1 MIALCSRTNPP
12 SPAKILLAITF
23 TLCAYWGFSQSL
35 IITSVFD
42 GPLTGGR
49 PKGVELFSLS
59 SIHDLSVYG
68 IGSANNGG
76 GSDGEEF
83 TFPADSLA
91 RGTYIYIASDSTEFH
106 NFFGIPPTYVAS
118 AVNVNGDDAIELF
131 ENGVVIDLF
140 GDINTD
146 GTGEAWEYTDGWF
159 SRNYRSHPSS
169 TFNITQWNSTGTNAL
184 DGEISNASAQSPIP
198 VQSFAAVYNGSAWL
212 GTNDLF
218 GNQSNLAAP
227 SGILNKGIYIQSG
240 QWITTS
246 NATAKNF
253 FVDSSA
259 SVRVS
264 PGRVL
269 TIDSLLLNEGA
280 LTLVADSSGYA
291 QILMGTASQL
301 GAHEGNSLTV
311 EQYLKDDSGG
321 PKWTHVGTPINGDLS
336 TLSFDPSASFVY
348 SGGSAGGQ
356 NVYHWDEPT
365 ASWLAPGSSNFIP
378 ETRGLA
384 LYLGSGNYGSFPGT
398 LSIVGDLR
406 TNKDSAALSFSGSDP
421 SISGWNFVGNPF
433 STGIDWGALYSANYD
448 AGTMPLSS
456 IAKVYN
462 PAAGS
467 YSDINAN
474 ALSETDRVIPPF
486 QGFWVKMIS
495 TPTPNPKSLAIELD
509 HRSTQ
514 TTDFRGASQ
523 GDLLV
528 LRAQSEAFSTQ
539 SEVALELLTKG
550 NPDYDS
556 RDGMHKGGERW
567 ESIQFYYES
576 EEGYPLSTHST
587 LDEQLPQSDWSLFF
601 EVWMDTLTTYEIELQ
616 NDPFPIPWSVELF
629 DRKTQA
635 THDLRSGGYSFQ
647 ASSADSTDRFEI
659 ILTRNG
665 LHFMQP
671 EQQPF
676 RVISDFHYWNIQSEV
691 GTEITRYTVYNI
703 LGQKVL
709 ESGDKANQIP
719 KLGLSAGT
727 YFVHIQDSK
736 KQTTILKI
744 QKL

>member
-1 MIALCSRTNPP
+1 MNACYSPIIPP
-12 SPAKILLAITF
+12 SPDKILLAITF
-23 TLCAYWGFSQSL
+23 VVCAYWGFSQSL

-42 GPLTGGR
+42 GPLAGGR
-49 PKGVELFSLS
+49 PKGIELFSLS
-59 SIHDLSVYG
+59 AIPDLSMYG

-91 RGTYIYIASDSTEFH
+91 RGTYFYIASDSTEFH

-131 ENGVVIDLF
+131 QNGVVIDLF
-140 GDINTD
+140 GDIHTD

-169 TFNITQWNSTGTNAL
+169 SFNITQWNSTGTNAL
-184 DGEISNASAQSPIP
+184 DGEVSNASAQSPIP
-198 VQSFAAVYNGSAWL
+198 LQSFAAVYNGVVWL
-212 GTNDLF
+212 GTTDLF

-240 QWITTS
+240 QWNLTAEVT
-246 NATAKNF
+246 ATNLF
-253 FVDSSA
+253 IDSSA
-259 SVRVS
+259 SVLVS
-264 PGRVL
+264 PNRIL
-269 TIDSLLLNEGA
+269 AIDSLLSNAGSMSL
-280 LTLVADSSGYA
+280 LADSSGYA
-291 QILMGTASQL
+291 QILIGTVGQL
-301 GAHEGNSLTV
+301 GTYEGNSLTV
-311 EQYLKDDSGG
+311 EQYIEDDSGG
-321 PKWTHVGTPINGDLS
+321 SKWTHVGIPINGDLS
-336 TLSFDPSASFVY
+336 KLSFDPSASFVY
-348 SGGSAGGQ
+348 SGGSTGGQ
-356 NVYHWDEPT
+356 NVYHWDEPS

-398 LSIVGDLR
+398 LSIEGDLR

-433 STGIDWGALYSANYD
+433 STGIDWGVLYTTNYD

-474 ALSETDRVIPPF
+474 ALSETDRVIPLF
-486 QGFWVKMIS
+486 QGFWVKMNS
-495 TPTPNPKSLAIELD
+495 TPSPNPKYLAIELD

-514 TTDFRGASQ
+514 ATDFRGASQ

-539 SEVALELLTKG
+539 SEVALELLSTG
-550 NPDYDS
+550 TRDYDV
-556 RDGMHKGGERW
+556 RDGMHKNGERW
-567 ESIQFYYES
+567 ESIQFYFES
-576 EEGYPLSTHST
+576 EEGYPLSTNST
-587 LDEQLPQSDWSLFF
+587 LDEQLPQSVWPLFF
-601 EVWMDTLTTYEIELQ
+601 EVWMDTLTTYEIELRD
-616 NDPFPIPWSVELF
+616 DPFPIPCSLELF
-629 DRKTQA
+629 DRKTQV
-635 THDLRSGGYSFQ
+635 THDLRSGSYSFQ

-665 LHFMQP
+665 LHIMQP

-676 RVISDFHYWNIQSEV
+676 WVISDFHYWNIQSEV

-709 ESGDKANQIP
+709 NSGKTANQIP
-719 KLGLSAGT
+719 KFGLSAGS
-727 YFVHIQDSK
+727 YFVHLHNSK
-736 KQTTILKI
+736 QRTTILKI
-744 QKL
+744 QK